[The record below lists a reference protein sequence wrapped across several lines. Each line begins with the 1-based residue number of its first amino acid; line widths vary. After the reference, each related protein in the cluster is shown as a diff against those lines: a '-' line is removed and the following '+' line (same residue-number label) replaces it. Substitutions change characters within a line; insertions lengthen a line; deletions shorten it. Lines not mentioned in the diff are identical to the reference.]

1 MRHRHPTLT
10 PQELEIMKVLWE
22 RDAAATVRDVYEV
35 LREKRQTAYTTVM
48 TMLNVLERKGHLK
61 KHADGRSYVYQP
73 TQPRDKVLGSMVRE
87 FLGRVFDG
95 AAEPLLVQLV
105 ADRHLTTEELETL
118 ARKIRGKR

>member
-22 RDAAATVRDVYEV
+22 RGGAATVRDVYET
-35 LREKRQTAYTTVM
+35 LRERRQTAYTTVM

-61 KHADGRSYVYQP
+61 KRAEGRSYAYEP
-73 TQPRDKVLGSMVRE
+73 TQPRDKVLGSMLRD

-105 ADRHLTTEELETL
+105 ADRHLTTAELESL
-118 ARKIRGKR
+118 ARKIRGAR